1 MSVHRSVLDR
11 WRDFNHNE
19 RIFRR
24 RARVLRTIFANSPPT
39 CAARWITCVGL
50 YFSNI
55 AAVDAGS
62 HKSASCAWKRH
73 SFRQS
78 FLSSFA
84 ASIARARLRATRR
97 SLFAP
102 HVTHFGRGEYPLLVL
117 RSFARDDF
125 ADGASDETAS
135 TGHEHHLFR
144 HRHRSRR
151 ARASPVTRPDVRIQP
166 PGSPARLARD

>member
-11 WRDFNHNE
+11 WQDFNHNE

-62 HKSASCAWKRH
+62 HKSASYAWKRH
-73 SFRQS
+73 RSVSHFSRPS
-78 FLSSFA
+78 PRRSLVHVFERRDARSSRRTSRTLDEANIHSSFSGRSPA
-84 ASIARARLRATRR
+84 MTSRMALPTRPLPPVTSTTFFVIATDLDARAR
-97 SLFAP
+97 
-102 HVTHFGRGEYPLLVL
+102 
-117 RSFARDDF
+117 
-125 ADGASDETAS
+125 
-135 TGHEHHLFR
+135 
-144 HRHRSRR
+144 
-151 ARASPVTRPDVRIQP
+151 VR
-166 PGSPARLARD
+166 